1 MMAQYADRKESTPAD
16 AAIRIFL
23 CGDVMLGRGIDQV
36 LPHPGSPELHES
48 CVGSALDYVRLAEH
62 ANGPISSPVD
72 LAYVWGTALDEL
84 EQRRPD
90 ARIINLETSITRSDE
105 FAPKGINYRMSPE
118 NGGALTCA
126 GIDCCVLANNHV
138 LDWGRSGLI
147 ETLATLDRLGI
158 LYTGAG
164 RNSAEAEKSAVL
176 DRGAKGRVVVF
187 SFASVTSG
195 VSRNWAAK
203 PDAAGINLLPNMSE
217 TTASELG
224 DRIARTSR
232 PGDIVVVSIHWGSN
246 WGYEI
251 PEQQRRFA
259 HSLIDHGGASVVH
272 GHSSHHAKA
281 IEVYRDRL
289 ILYGCGDFLNDYE
302 GITGYEEYRDDLAVM
317 YFADLDRLS
326 GNLIALD
333 MLPLQIQ
340 RFRLNRA
347 TNDDVDWLRRTLDRE
362 SQKFGARVRRGSH
375 GELELS
381 WPGVPRRVRTTTQGI
396 RPD

>member
-1 MMAQYADRKESTPAD
+1 
-16 AAIRIFL
+16 
-23 CGDVMLGRGIDQV
+23 MLGRGIDQV
-36 LPHPGSPELHES
+36 LPRPCDPELHES

-84 EQRRPD
+84 DWRQPD
-90 ARIINLETSITRSDE
+90 VRIINLETSITRSDE

-118 NGGALTCA
+118 NAGSLARA

-138 LDWGRSGLI
+138 LDWGRSGLL
-147 ETLATLDRLGI
+147 ETLTTLDQLGI
-158 LYTGAG
+158 TYTGAG
-164 RNSAEAEKSAVL
+164 RNSMEAEKPAVL
-176 DRGAKGRVVVF
+176 DCGAKSRVVVF
-187 SFASVTSG
+187 SLASVTSG

-203 PDAAGINLLPNMSE
+203 TDAAGINLLPDMSE
-217 TTASELG
+217 TTFSDLG

-232 PGDIVVVSIHWGSN
+232 PGDIVVVSIHWGPN

-251 PEQQRRFA
+251 PDQQRRFA
-259 HSLIDHGGASVVH
+259 HSLIDHAGVSVVH

-302 GITGYEEYRDDLAVM
+302 GITGYEEYRDDLVVM
-317 YFADLDRLS
+317 YFAELDRMS
-326 GNLIALD
+326 SKLIALD
-333 MLPLQIQ
+333 MAPLQIR
-340 RFRLNRA
+340 RFRLNRP

-362 SQKFGARVRRGSH
+362 SQKFGARVERGPR

-381 WPGVPRRVRTTTQGI
+381 WPGAPRVRTTREI
-396 RPD
+396 RLD

>member
-1 MMAQYADRKESTPAD
+1 MAQYARRKGSSPAD
-16 AAIRIFL
+16 AAIRVFL

-36 LPHPGSPELHES
+36 LPRPCDPELHES

-84 EQRRPD
+84 DWRQPD
-90 ARIINLETSITRSDE
+90 VRIINLETSITRSDE
-105 FAPKGINYRMSPE
+105 FAAKGINYRMSPE
-118 NGGALTCA
+118 NAGSLARA

-138 LDWGRSGLI
+138 LDWGRSGLL
-147 ETLATLDRLGI
+147 ETLTTLDRLGI
-158 LYTGAG
+158 TYTGAG
-164 RNSAEAEKSAVL
+164 RNSMEAEKPAVL
-176 DRGAKGRVVVF
+176 DCGAKSRVVVF

-195 VSRNWAAK
+195 VSRNWVAK
-203 PDAAGINLLPNMSE
+203 PDAAGINLLPDMAE
-217 TTASELG
+217 TTISDLG

-232 PGDIVVVSIHWGSN
+232 PGDIVVVSIHWGPN

-251 PEQQRRFA
+251 PDQQRRFA
-259 HSLIDHGGASVVH
+259 HSLIDHAGVSVVH

-317 YFADLDRLS
+317 YFAELDRTS
-326 GNLIALD
+326 GKLIALD
-333 MLPLQIQ
+333 MVPLQIR
-340 RFRLNRA
+340 RFRLNRV

-362 SQKFGARVRRGSH
+362 SQKFGARIERGLR
-375 GELELS
+375 GELELT
-381 WPGVPRRVRTTTQGI
+381 WPGAPRVRTTREI